1 MHGNVYCGHRG
12 LPPPIVLFASCT
24 VELRLPPKQTA
35 DSQPVSLAQL
45 QPVGFVCCE
54 CPCHRCPR
62 LLVLPPRKPSR
73 IPRHHALSLHTC
85 THGTVPVTISV
96 SRKGQGKSG
105 GLSPAQHSPRAPP
118 LPHHPPCCLPHA
130 PPLTHTMPTPCTHM
144 RLRPPTHTHSS
155 SITSPPTTSPTKHW
169 HPWVPWSELWGRI
182 QGPEVTLGVL
192 L

>member
-1 MHGNVYCGHRG
+1 M
-12 LPPPIVLFASCT
+12 FASCT

-45 QPVGFVCCE
+45 KPVCFVCCE

-105 GLSPAQHSPRAPP
+105 GFKLSPAQHSPRAPP
-118 LPHHPPCCLPHA
+118 FPITHLVACPTPRPSPIPCPHHALTCVRAHSHTRTHPPSRHHPLPHPPS
-130 PPLTHTMPTPCTHM
+130 T
-144 RLRPPTHTHSS
+144 
-155 SITSPPTTSPTKHW
+155 
-169 HPWVPWSELWGRI
+169 
-182 QGPEVTLGVL
+182 VTLGPLERALGSDPGTWRHPLACSCDVTL
-192 L
+192 CGIV

>member
-1 MHGNVYCGHRG
+1 M
-12 LPPPIVLFASCT
+12 PPPIVLFASCT

-45 QPVGFVCCE
+45 KPVCFVCCE

-105 GLSPAQHSPRAPP
+105 GFKLSPAQHSPRAPP
-118 LPHHPPCCLPHA
+118 PPSPSPTLLLASRPAPHPYHA
-130 PPLTHTMPTPCTHM
+130 HTMHSHASA
-144 RLRPPTHTHSS
+144 PTHTHAL
-155 SITSPPTTSPTKHW
+155 ILHHVTTHYLTHQTLAP
-169 HPWVPWSELWGRI
+169 L
-182 QGPEVTLGVL
+182 GPLERALGSDSGT
-192 L
+192 